1 MEFRMRLNALFP
13 LLAAIF
19 LAGCSTY
26 DVLAHT
32 ADAVLSLTGIND
44 DKKRSDD
51 DYIGIW
57 DPDVSSCI
65 QLEYLRRD
73 VVADLEAFEEGK
85 DYVILPTGELYPVE
99 RHSFDEVDP
108 GVTRQCLEKH

>member
-1 MEFRMRLNALFP
+1 MKLRIALTIALVP
-13 LLAAIF
+13 F
-19 LAGCSTY
+19 LSGCSTY

-99 RHSFDEVDP
+99 RHSFDEVEP